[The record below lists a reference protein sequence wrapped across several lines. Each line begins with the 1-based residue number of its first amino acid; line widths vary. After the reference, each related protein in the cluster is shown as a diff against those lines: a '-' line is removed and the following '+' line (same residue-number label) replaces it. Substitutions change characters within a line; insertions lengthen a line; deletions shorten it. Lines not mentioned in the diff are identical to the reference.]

1 MRADRRFVVVWGLPG
16 SGKSTLA
23 RRLAG
28 VLNLPVIDKDDILEG
43 LYESKGV
50 GDAAWRRV
58 LSRES
63 DRMFQDQASASMG
76 ALLVS
81 HWHLTGMPV
90 DSGTP
95 TNWLSDLSGRM
106 VNLHCVCSPEIA
118 AGRFVRRKRHAGH
131 LDSRASEL
139 EVLASLRRIAG
150 LEFPEIGNRI
160 EVDTSEEPA
169 LDSIV
174 REIFAAFQLFAEG
187 GGE

>member
-1 MRADRRFVVVWGLPG
+1 MRAHRRFVVVWGLPG

-43 LYESKGV
+43 LYASKGV
-50 GDAAWRRV
+50 GDVAWRRA

-63 DRMFQDQASASMG
+63 DRMFQGQATASMG

-95 TNWLSDLSGRM
+95 TDWLSNLSGRV
-106 VNLHCVCSPEIA
+106 VNLHCVCTPEIA

-131 LDSRASEL
+131 LDSGASEL
-139 EVLASLRRIAG
+139 EMLASLRRIADLG
-150 LEFPEIGNRI
+150 LPDIGNWI
-160 EVDTSEEPA
+160 EVDTSQEPS